1 MIIFDASVRK
11 YRKELA
17 ALYAKKHE
25 MEKDREDMQ
34 ALTGSELDSLICQ
47 IDSLIE
53 GDYAQ
58 AVFDHYSEKKPLL
71 IRIHTGE
78 ETQWLDAFGDSF
90 EKTTLGQ
97 RHSLVGLIEGGGK
110 YRFK

>member
-1 MIIFDASVRK
+1 MIIFDASIRK
-11 YRKELA
+11 CKRRLA
-17 ALYAKKHE
+17 ALYAEKHE
-25 MEKDREDMQ
+25 LENKQEDMR
-34 ALTGSELDSLICQ
+34 AVAGGKLDSLISQ

-58 AVFDHYSEKKPLL
+58 AVFDHYSGKKPLL

-78 ETQWLDAFGDSF
+78 EVQWLDAFGDTF
-90 EKTTLGQ
+90 DKTTPGQ
-97 RHSLVGLIEGGGK
+97 RHALVGLIEGGSK